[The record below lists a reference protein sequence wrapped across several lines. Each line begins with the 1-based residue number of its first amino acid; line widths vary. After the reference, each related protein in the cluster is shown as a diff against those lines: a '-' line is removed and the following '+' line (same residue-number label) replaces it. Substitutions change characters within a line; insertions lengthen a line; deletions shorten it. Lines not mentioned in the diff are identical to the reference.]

1 MSAHASPEQVRS
13 RLNHPIIDGDGHW
26 IEYTPVF
33 AERMRKAAGDKSADG
48 FLAAQRRIPDTL
60 GLTMAERQQRGA
72 AMEGYWGRQST
83 NTRDRATAMMPRMLY
98 DRLDEL
104 GIDFGIIYP
113 TAGLGIPRIPD
124 DETRRA
130 VIRGFNIV
138 TSEYFRDLGDR
149 LTPAAVIPMHT
160 PEEAIAEL
168 EFITKELG
176 AKVGM
181 FGSGIARRLKIAE
194 NVDPALARFT
204 VNYDQ
209 LGIDSQ
215 HDYDAVWQKCRELTM
230 APTFHTG
237 GRSFGLRNSPSNFTF
252 NHIGHFAAA
261 GHAVAKALFLGGVT
275 RRFPD
280 LRFGFLEGG
289 VGWGCQLFADLIEH
303 WERRGAK
310 GLAYMHPDKLDR
322 PLLRQYVDKY
332 GYGEIAAELDKRDG
346 WPAREEDH
354 MDGGV
359 PVHDDYAP
367 CNITKK
373 QDWIDLY
380 ATPYFFGCESDDRLN
395 AVAFSKINPFGAR
408 INAIFS
414 SDIGHFDVPDMLMPV
429 PESYELVEDGLLS
442 EDDYRDFTF
451 ANAVRLWGTQN
462 PRFFEGTRI
471 AKEAA
476 ALLAEPP
483 STLQAAAE

>member
-13 RLNHPIIDGDGHW
+13 RLSHPIIDGDGHW

-33 AERMRKAAGDKSADG
+33 AERMRKVAGAKSADG

-60 GLTMAERQQRGA
+60 GLSIAERQQRGI
-72 AMEGYWGRQST
+72 AMEGYWGRQTT
-83 NTRDRATAMMPRMLY
+83 NTRDRATAMMPKMLY

-138 TSEYFRDLGDR
+138 TAEYFRGLGDR

-168 EFITKELG
+168 EFVTKELG
-176 AKVGM
+176 SKVGM
-181 FGSGIARRLKIAE
+181 FGSGVARRLKIAE

-204 VNYDQ
+204 VNFDQ

-215 HDYDAVWQKCRELTM
+215 HDYDAVWQKCRELKM

-310 GLAYMHPDKLDR
+310 GLAFMHPDKLDR
-322 PLLRQYVDKY
+322 PLLRRYVDKY
-332 GYGEIAAELDKRDG
+332 GYAEIAAELDRRDG
-346 WPAREEDH
+346 WPAREEDTV
-354 MDGGV
+354 DGGV
-359 PVHDDYAP
+359 AVHDDYAA

-380 ATPYFFGCESDDRLN
+380 ATPYYFGCESDDRLN
-395 AVAFSKINPFGAR
+395 AVAFSKINPLGAR

-429 PESYELVEDGLLS
+429 PEAHELVEDGLLS
-442 EDDYRDFTF
+442 DEDFRDFTF

-476 ALLAEPP
+476 ALLAEPHSP
-483 STLQAAAE
+483 LQAAAE